1 MNCRACEEG
10 LGVNWGEE
18 SSNLLESFTVGHA
31 MRSPPVTASTSETV
45 VSIAEK
51 MITND
56 IGAVVIIG
64 DGHPVGMITERDI
77 IESILE
83 WYDDPSSKLAH
94 NVMSL
99 PAITV
104 ERDATLREAFET
116 MKKRGVRRLG
126 VTQNGELVGIVTER
140 RLLDVVRE
148 MLKAIAE
155 NI

>member
-1 MNCRACEEG
+1 M
-10 LGVNWGEE
+10 NWGEE
-18 SSNLLESFTVGHA
+18 SQNLLESFTVGHA

-56 IGAVVIIG
+56 IGAVVVLG
-64 DGHPVGMITERDI
+64 DGRPVGLITERDI

-83 WYDDPSSKLAH
+83 WYDNPSGKLAGDI
-94 NVMSL
+94 MSS

-104 ERDATLREAFET
+104 ERDATLREAFEV

-126 VTQNGELVGIVTER
+126 VTQNRELVGIVTER

-148 MLKAIAE
+148 VLKAVAE

>member
-1 MNCRACEEG
+1 M
-10 LGVNWGEE
+10 NWGEG
-18 SSNLLESFTVGHA
+18 SSNLLESYTVGPA

-94 NVMSL
+94 NVMSS

-140 RLLDVVRE
+140 RLLDLVRE

-155 NI
+155 SI

>member
-1 MNCRACEEG
+1 
-10 LGVNWGEE
+10 
-18 SSNLLESFTVGHA
+18 

-56 IGAVVIIG
+56 IGAVVILA
-64 DGHPVGMITERDI
+64 DGHPVGLITERDI

-83 WYDDPSSKLAH
+83 WYDNPSGKLAGDI
-94 NVMSL
+94 MSS
-99 PAITV
+99 PAIAV

-126 VTQNGELVGIVTER
+126 VTQNRELVGIVTER